1 MRELEAMADQR
12 SGVTA
17 AHGFAASGVAAGIK
31 PGSEKKD
38 CALVF
43 SDRPASAAGVFTTNV
58 VRAPGVEWCAQVCK
72 RGRARGVFINSGNAN
87 ACTGDGGRAD
97 VVATAERVAAL
108 TETSPEEICVCS
120 TGVIGVRLPMD
131 KVLDGAA
138 RCVEALAPSGG
149 IDAATAIMTTDVVR
163 KEFAVELP
171 LGAGTVRI
179 GGMSKGAGM
188 IAPNMATTIAV
199 VTTDA
204 TVAPAHL
211 EAALRRAVD
220 VSFNAVCVDNDMSTS
235 DTLLVLANGAAGLPA
250 LTPDSE
256 DFRAFEAG
264 LQAVCTHLA
273 QALVRDGEGVTKFV
287 EIQVEGAPTDA
298 DARTIAR
305 AVAKSDLVKTAFY
318 GEDPNW
324 GRIACAAGYS
334 GVTFDPN
341 DLAIWLG
348 PVKVLERGEP
358 TDYEE
363 DDAAA
368 VMKRPE
374 YVVRIAV
381 GNGPG
386 RTVFWTSDL
395 TLEYIRI
402 NADYRS

>member
-1 MRELEAMADQR
+1 MANQPAANAEHIARYEALIRRFGGYRVLVVGDVYLDENVDGVVTGVSLEAPIAVYEVQR
-12 SGVTA
+12 KRHNPG
-17 AHGFAASGVAAGIK
+17 AAGN
-31 PGSEKKD
+31 
-38 CALVF
+38 
-43 SDRPASAAGVFTTNV
+43 AACNL
-58 VRAPGVEWCAQVCK
+58 
-72 RGRARGVFINSGNAN
+72 
-87 ACTGDGGRAD
+87 
-97 VVATAERVAAL
+97 AAL
-108 TETSPEEICVCS
+108 GAKTYMV
-120 TGVIGVRLPMD
+120 GVVGD
-131 KVLDGAA
+131 
-138 RCVEALAPSGG
+138 
-149 IDAATAIMTTDVVR
+149 DVNADIVR
-163 KEFAVELP
+163 KEFAVELS
-171 LGAGTVRI
+171 LRAGAVRI

-204 TVAPAHL
+204 TLAPAHL

-250 LTPDSE
+250 LAPDSD

-264 LQAVCTHLA
+264 LQAVCMRLA

-334 GVTFDPN
+334 GVTFDPEE
-341 DLAIWLG
+341 LAIWLG
-348 PVKVLERGEP
+348 PVKVLERGAP

-363 DDAAA
+363 ADAAA
-368 VMKRPE
+368 VMKKPE